1 MRGSG
6 RNEGEWIRKV
16 ETGTRKKFLTVGEA
30 CVAIFRP
37 ISDFN
42 GSAFISSGFS
52 TEQTLISAS
61 AVSHYRRQEEQR

>member
-16 ETGTRKKFLTVGEA
+16 ETGTRKKFLTVGK
-30 CVAIFRP
+30 AIFRP
-37 ISDFN
+37 ISDFK
-42 GSAFISSGFS
+42 GSTFISSGFS

-61 AVSHYRRQEEQR
+61 AVSHYRRQEEQML